1 MMYFNK
7 PLFFVLILFFG
18 TKSIQ
23 AQESTTLT
31 LQEAIQLALENGNKS
46 KISQDKVTTAK
57 NELKVTKNLRYP
69 DAKIS
74 GQYQYLTNAKIDL
87 QTSNGDNNGS
97 NAEDNGGNSDNNIP
111 TVNQLFLGQA
121 NITMPVFTGFKLKNA
136 VAASDN
142 AYKAASFTAANDR
155 EQIALETIKD
165 YINLYKAKQSI
176 GLIEENLK
184 SAQQRVKDFTDMEQN
199 GLLAKNDLLKANLQE
214 SNIEVALA
222 EARKNESILNY
233 QLAVTLK
240 LPENT
245 QINTNEREFGIVSGP
260 QVTDSISRNDLEALR
275 YQEQAAENRIKMAR
289 SKYYPTLSV
298 MAGYIALDIH
308 NALTVTNAMNFGLGL
323 SYNFADIFKTKSEV
337 QVAKSKAAE
346 IQHTLDMTSDQI
358 KVQIKNADQEYQ
370 LALKKYQVYVKSE
383 EQASENYRIVKD
395 KYDNGLQD
403 TNDLLEAD
411 VEQLQAK
418 INLAYAKA
426 DIAQKYYE
434 LITAKGNLMN
444 TITDK

>member
-97 NAEDNGGNSDNNIP
+97 NAEDEGGNSDNNIP